1 MPIPSLLPQPMTL
14 DPVPGAEVFPLR
26 AGISIVVAHGAE
38 RGEWLAAEDVR
49 AAIRT
54 RGVEAPIQ
62 PQLHCPDT
70 QNTIVLAVRR
80 RDEAIFPDAAPPSDW
95 AAGDSPEAY
104 ALTIDGD
111 RVVLW
116 GAGPAG
122 LVQGTRT
129 LRQLIAGA
137 ANGLPAARITDA
149 PALAWRGVMLD
160 ISRGRVPT
168 LETLY
173 RIVDVISSYKI
184 NMLQLYTEH
193 TFAFRRHPK
202 IGQGWGAITPEE
214 LMALDTYCHDRYV
227 DLVPCLQSFGH
238 MRKILELPEYAHLAE
253 SDQLWG
259 LAPTEPGTYEL
270 LDDLYADYLACF
282 RSRYFNVCSDETY
295 DLGTGKSQAAAELE
309 GNGRLYLGHIL
320 RLHELA
326 TKYGRTMMVWDD
338 IFLHYPELVAEIPK
352 DAILLNWAYEAQDE
366 YPQVNGFH
374 EVGLRQMAC
383 PGTSS
388 WNSLF
393 PRLANSRVNIRNFV
407 AAGRRVGAV
416 GVLNTDWGDHGHP
429 NPLGESWYGYAYGA
443 AEGWAP
449 GALSDD
455 DFERRFT
462 QIQFGPVECGAV
474 LTAIRALSE
483 ACTLPGIMRRNGSR
497 SIELLMGDPI
507 TDPNCLAIP
516 DQSLDRMR
524 ELAEQACA
532 GLAPLYGAAIW
543 GETPR
548 KEARATLA
556 EYRLSAALI
565 SHAARRAQAGRR
577 LAAASTDEERHA
589 LTITLKALKRELQDL
604 RYEYQRT
611 WLDRSRPE
619 GIWQTLDG
627 FDCSAQVLDSWLE
640 QVNPA
645 YTFGS

>member
-1 MPIPSLLPQPMTL
+1 VTL
-14 DPVPGAEVFPLR
+14 EPGANAEAFPLR
-26 AGISIVVAHGAE
+26 SGISIVVAHGAE
-38 RGEWLAAEDVR
+38 YGEWLAAETVR
-49 AAIRT
+49 AAIRA

-62 PQLHCPDT
+62 PQLQCPDT
-70 QNTIVLAVRR
+70 HKTLVLAVLG
-80 RDEAIFPDAAPPSDW
+80 RDEAVFPDAPPPADW
-95 AAGDSPEAY
+95 IASESPEAY
-104 ALTIDGD
+104 ALTVDKD
-111 RVVLW
+111 RVVVW

-129 LRQLIAGA
+129 LRHLIAGA
-137 ANGLPAARITDA
+137 APDIPAVRITDA

-173 RIVDVISSYKI
+173 RMVDVISAYKI

-193 TFAFRRHPK
+193 TFAFRRHPN
-202 IGQGWGAITPEE
+202 IGQGWGALTPEE

-259 LAPTEPGTYEL
+259 LAPIDPGTYEL
-270 LDDLYADYLACF
+270 LDDLYADHLACF

-295 DLGTGKSQAAAELE
+295 DLGTGKSQAAAEHE
-309 GNGRLYLGHIL
+309 GKGRLYLGHIL

-326 TKYGRTMMVWDD
+326 AKYGRTMMVWDD

-393 PRLANSRVNIRNFV
+393 PRLENSRVNIRNFV
-407 AAGRRVGAV
+407 TAGRRVGAM

-429 NPLGESWYGYAYGA
+429 NLPGESWYGYAYGA
-443 AEGWAP
+443 AEGWTP
-449 GALSDD
+449 GVLSDE

-462 QIQFGPVECGAV
+462 QIQFGAVEAEAALG
-474 LTAIRALSE
+474 AIRALSE
-483 ACTLPGIMRRNGSR
+483 ACTLPGILRFNGSR
-497 SIELLMGDPI
+497 SIELLMGDPL
-507 TDPNCLAIP
+507 TDPNCVAIS
-516 DQSLDRMR
+516 DQSLARMR
-524 ELAEQACA
+524 ELAEKA
-532 GLAPLYGAAIW
+532 GDALTYLHGAAIR
-543 GETPR
+543 EEPIR
-548 KEARATLA
+548 KEARTTLA

-589 LTITLKALKRELQDL
+589 VALTLKALKREIHDL
-604 RYEYQRT
+604 RFEYQRT

-619 GIWQTLDG
+619 GIGQTLDG
-627 FDCSAQVLDSWLE
+627 FDRSAQVLDSWLD
-640 QVNPA
+640 QVKPG
-645 YTFGS
+645 YRFGA

>member
-1 MPIPSLLPQPMTL
+1 MSVPSILPQPVTL
-14 DPVPGAEVFPLR
+14 DPIPGAEAFPLR
-26 AGISIVVAHGAE
+26 SGISIVVAYGAD
-38 RGEWLAAEDVR
+38 RGEWLAAEDVQ
-49 AAIRT
+49 AAIQAQ
-54 RGVEAPIQ
+54 GVEAPIQ
-62 PQLHCPDT
+62 PQLHCPVT
-70 QNTIVLAVRR
+70 QNTLVLAVRG
-80 RDEAIFPDAAPPSDW
+80 RDEARFPDAPPPSEW
-95 AAGDSPEAY
+95 PEGDSPEAY
-104 ALTIDGD
+104 TLSVEGA

-137 ANGLPAARITDA
+137 DLVIPAVRIADA

-173 RIVDVISSYKI
+173 RIVDVISAYKI

-193 TFAFRRHPK
+193 TFTFRRHPT
-202 IGQGWGAITPEE
+202 IGQGWGALTPAE
-214 LMALDTYCHDRYV
+214 LIALDTYCRDRYV
-227 DLVPCLQSFGH
+227 ELVPCLQSFGH

-259 LAPTEPGTYEL
+259 LAPTDPGTYEL
-270 LDDLYADYLACF
+270 LNDLYADHLACF

-295 DLGTGKSQAAAELE
+295 DLGTGKSRDAAERE
-309 GNGRLYLGHIL
+309 GKGRLYLGHIL

-326 TKYGRTMMVWDD
+326 AQYGRTMMVWDD

-352 DAILLNWAYEAQDE
+352 DTILLNWAYEAKDD

-407 AAGRRVGAV
+407 EAGRRVGAM
-416 GVLNTDWGDHGHP
+416 GVLNTDWGDHGHANLP
-429 NPLGESWYGYAYGA
+429 GESWYGYAYGA
-443 AEGWAP
+443 AEGWTP
-449 GALSDD
+449 GVLSDD
-455 DFERRFT
+455 DFEQRFT
-462 QIQFGPVECGAV
+462 QIQFGSVEGDAA
-474 LTAIRALSE
+474 LGAIRALSE
-483 ACTLPGIMRRNGSR
+483 ACTLPGILRFNGSR
-497 SIELLMGDPI
+497 SIELLMGDPL
-507 TDPNCLAIP
+507 TDSHCMAIS
-516 DQSLDRMR
+516 DQSLARMR
-524 ELAEQACA
+524 ELAELA
-532 GLAPLYGAAIW
+532 GERLTHLHGAAIR
-543 GETPR
+543 EEATR

-556 EYRLSAALI
+556 EYRISAALI
-565 SHAARRAQAGRR
+565 SHAARRAQTGRR

-589 LTITLKALKRELQDL
+589 LAVTLRALKREIHDL

-619 GIWQTLDG
+619 GIGQTLDG
-627 FDCSAQVLDSWLE
+627 FDRSAQVLDSWLD
-640 QVNPA
+640 QVKPV
-645 YTFGS
+645 YKFGA